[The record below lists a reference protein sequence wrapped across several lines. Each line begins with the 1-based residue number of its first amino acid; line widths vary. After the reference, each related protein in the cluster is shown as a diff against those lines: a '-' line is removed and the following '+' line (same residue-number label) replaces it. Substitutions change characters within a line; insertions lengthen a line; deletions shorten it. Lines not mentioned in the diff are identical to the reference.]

1 VWGHGIKPLVMVILL
16 DVVVEI
22 QDVHGIGDEMLYL
35 IIMLVQL
42 LEVFEYEI
50 SGIVQ
55 QVLLGLFNMEVTIM
69 QYILVVMPIK
79 EFQDMI
85 VFIQ

>member
-50 SGIVQ
+50 SWIVQ
-55 QVLLGLFNMEVTIM
+55 KVLHGLFNMEVTIM